1 LGMGGPGYTVPAE
14 FNAQF
19 IHKKGALAAAR
30 QGDFVNP
37 SKASSGSQF
46 YIAQGVAMN
55 DAQINQVEKYI
66 QQKNPGFKYSD
77 AQREI
82 YKTLGGTAQ
91 LDMDYTVFGEVVSG
105 LEILDKI
112 LAQPTGPGDRPVEDI
127 TMKMEI
133 VVE

>member
-1 LGMGGPGYTVPAE
+1 
-14 FNAQF
+14 
-19 IHKKGALAAAR
+19 
-30 QGDFVNP
+30 
-37 SKASSGSQF
+37 
-46 YIAQGVAMN
+46 MN

-77 AQREI
+77 AQRET
-82 YKTLGGTAQ
+82 YKTVGGTAQ

-112 LAQPTGPGDRPVEDI
+112 LAQPTGPSDRPVEDI